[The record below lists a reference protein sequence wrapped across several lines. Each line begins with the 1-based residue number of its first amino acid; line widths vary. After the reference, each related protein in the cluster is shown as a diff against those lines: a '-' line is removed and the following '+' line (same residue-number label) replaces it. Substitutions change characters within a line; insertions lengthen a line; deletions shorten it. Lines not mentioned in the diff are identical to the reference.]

1 MAEKKNVKQKE
12 DQSQKPLVKEKN
24 TGMAIVAYI
33 IFFIPLLT
41 ESKNDPFVKFHVK
54 QGLVLF
60 IGEIIVGVIS
70 YILPWQL
77 LMISRLLDLGLF
89 ALMIIGILN
98 ASKGE
103 QKPLPVIGK
112 FGEQFKL

>member
-1 MAEKKNVKQKE
+1 MTEKNISQKE
-12 DQSQKPLVKEKN
+12 NQPQTSSKKEKN